1 MEFRDF
7 SASPEA
13 VDREAKLVLPKWVYP
28 ILILFVVFFI
38 LSNPDDAG
46 PQAKSFFGWLGD
58 QAGATG
64 TFLDGLF
71 GDDAPPSNG
80 GTTPTTID
88 STGTTPDSFNTIGP
102 IVIIEPLTI

>member
-1 MEFRDF
+1 M
-7 SASPEA
+7 
-13 VDREAKLVLPKWVYP
+13 KPKWLYP
-28 ILILFVVFFI
+28 LLILFVVFFI

-71 GDDAPPSNG
+71 GEDLPADDGGTTTPTAP
-80 GTTPTTID
+80 TTPTTLEG
-88 STGTTPDSFNTIGP
+88 TGTEPDAFNTIGP
-102 IVIIEPLTI
+102 IVILEPLRI